1 MLPRNDNSLMER
13 IEQTI
18 LRNLVFNEEYSRKV
32 IPFIQPNY
40 FDQKT
45 ERLIFEEIVQFIV
58 KYGSSITIEALNI
71 EMENRTDLNE
81 TEIKEIREINSSLNN
96 SPIDNRWLLDTT
108 EKWCRDR
115 AIYLALMESIHI
127 ADGKD
132 DKKNRDA
139 IPSILSDA
147 LAVSFDN
154 NIGHDYLNNYEE
166 RYEYYHRKEDKIEF
180 DLEYFNKITKGGLPN
195 KTLNIALAGCVH
207 PETRVK
213 IRFRK
218 IMWIEKETSIGEIK
232 TLLDNGYEV
241 EVDSPDGYVPVNFFI
256 NKGMYE
262 EYELLMMGGNKVSCN
277 ESHLFETTE
286 GWISAKEMEQSNLIY
301 KLITNEGI
309 KIGRVYKNNKQIP
322 IVDIN
327 VNHPNH
333 RYYTNGVSSHNT
345 GVGKSLFMCH
355 FAASVLLQGRNV
367 LYITMEMAE
376 EKIAERI
383 DANLLNVPIQQLSEL
398 PRSTFETKV
407 TNLAKKTE
415 GTLIIK
421 EYPTASAHSGHFKA
435 LLNEL
440 SLKKSFR
447 PDIIFIDYL
456 NICASS
462 RYKGNSNIN
471 SYTFVKAIAE
481 ELRGLAVEFNVPI
494 VSATQTTRS
503 GFGSSDVELTDT
515 SESFGLPATADLMFA
530 LISTEELEG
539 MGQIMVKQLKNRYND
554 PTIYKRFIVGI
565 DRAKM
570 RLYDC
575 EQTAQKDIL
584 DSGQEEE
591 YDYEEKKPKKSF
603 EGFKF

>member
-1 MLPRNDNSLMER
+1 MKLQENNLVMER
-13 IEQTI
+13 IETTI
-18 LRNLVFNEEYSRKV
+18 LRNLVFNEDYSRKV
-32 IPFIQPNY
+32 IPFIQPDY
-40 FDQKT
+40 FEKKT
-45 ERLIFEEIVQFIV
+45 EKVIFEEVVQFIV
-58 KYGSSITIEALNI
+58 KYGSAITIEALSI
-71 EMENRTDLNE
+71 EIENRTDL
-81 TEIKEIREINSSLNN
+81 TEEQIKEVREINKSLNDA
-96 SPIDNRWLLDTT
+96 PVEKQWLLDTT

-127 ADGKD
+127 ADGNNE
-132 DKKNRDA
+132 KKNRDA

-154 NIGHDYLNNYEE
+154 NIGHDYLQNYEE
-166 RYEYYHRKEDKIEF
+166 RYEFYHRKEDRIEF
-180 DLEYFNKITKGGLPN
+180 DLEYFNKITKGGIPN
-195 KTLNIALAGCVH
+195 KTLNIALAG
-207 PETRVK
+207 
-213 IRFRK
+213 
-218 IMWIEKETSIGEIK
+218 
-232 TLLDNGYEV
+232 
-241 EVDSPDGYVPVNFFI
+241 
-256 NKGMYE
+256 
-262 EYELLMMGGNKVSCN
+262 
-277 ESHLFETTE
+277 
-286 GWISAKEMEQSNLIY
+286 
-301 KLITNEGI
+301 
-309 KIGRVYKNNKQIP
+309 
-322 IVDIN
+322 
-327 VNHPNH
+327 
-333 RYYTNGVSSHNT
+333 T

-355 FAASVLLQGRNV
+355 VASSVLLQGRNV

-376 EKIAERI
+376 ERIAERI
-383 DANLLNVPIQQLSEL
+383 DANLLNVPIQQLVDL
-398 PRSTFETKV
+398 PRQMFENKV
-407 TNLAKKTE
+407 TSLSKKTQ

-440 SLKKSFR
+440 ALKKSFR

-462 RYKGNSNIN
+462 RHKANSSIN
-471 SYTFVKAIAE
+471 SYSYIKSIAE

-539 MGQIMVKQLKNRYND
+539 LGQIMVKQLKNRYND
-554 PTIYKRFIVGI
+554 PTVYKRFIVGI

-584 DSGQEEE
+584 DSGNEDE
-591 YDYEEKKPKKSF
+591 YNDNEDKKPKKSF